1 MRVVFTLL
9 FFLPFVESMLKYT
22 IIREKKP
29 YIPKNETNVK
39 YIPFENITYEDIR
52 RVLLLF

>member
-22 IIREKKP
+22 IIREKKL

-39 YIPFENITYEDIR
+39 YIPFENLTYEDIR

>member
-1 MRVVFTLL
+1 MRVLFTLL
-9 FFLPFVESMLKYT
+9 FFLPFVESILKYT

-39 YIPFENITYEDIR
+39 YIPFENLTDDDMR
-52 RVLLLF
+52 RILLLF